1 MPRIIALLTDFGTAG
16 SYLGSMKGAILSVC
30 PEATLVDLVHDVPA
44 HDVLAGALA
53 LDAAYGT
60 FPRGTVFVAVVD
72 PGVGSARR
80 GLAVEAGGRFFVG
93 PDNGIF
99 TFVLREHP
107 QPRLHAIES
116 ARLFREPVS
125 PVFHGRDVF
134 GPVAGHLAMGLAI
147 EDVGPGVGDPVVLDV
162 PEPRRLEGGDWDV
175 RVVHVDRFGSLTTNL
190 RAHALERTSGLEVA
204 VDGRPIPLVS
214 TYADVP
220 LGTAC
225 ALVGSNG
232 RLEIAV
238 REGRASDHFGVA
250 ARIRVRVRGA
260 GDPPAL

>member
-1 MPRIIALLTDFGTAG
+1 
-16 SYLGSMKGAILSVC
+16 
-30 PEATLVDLVHDVPA
+30 
-44 HDVLAGALA
+44 
-53 LDAAYGT
+53 
-60 FPRGTVFVAVVD
+60 
-72 PGVGSARR
+72 
-80 GLAVEAGGRFFVG
+80 
-93 PDNGIF
+93 
-99 TFVLREHP
+99 
-107 QPRLHAIES
+107 
-116 ARLFREPVS
+116 
-125 PVFHGRDVF
+125 
-134 GPVAGHLAMGLAI
+134 MGLAI